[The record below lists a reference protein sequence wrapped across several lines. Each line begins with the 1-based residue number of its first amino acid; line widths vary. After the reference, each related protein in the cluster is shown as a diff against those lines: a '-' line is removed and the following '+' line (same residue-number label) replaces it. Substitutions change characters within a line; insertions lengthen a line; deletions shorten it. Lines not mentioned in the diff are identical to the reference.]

1 MRILYKAGAG
11 LSTIFWTCDRKNF
24 CANCRKKSL
33 TSHRYCTIIGAN
45 RPAQFKNI
53 CVNCRKK
60 TLTTPSGCAIMA
72 RRDLRVFKKFC
83 SLVQKRLDKSR
94 FRTHTGA
101 GDTLRKSSSYY
112 YWRPR
117 AKNENNSHL
126 RIVLICESFSFA
138 NRSHLRIV
146 LIWE

>member
-1 MRILYKAGAG
+1 L
-11 LSTIFWTCDRKNF
+11 
-24 CANCRKKSL
+24 
-33 TSHRYCTIIGAN
+33 
-45 RPAQFKNI
+45 AQ
-53 CVNCRKK
+53 
-60 TLTTPSGCAIMA
+60 T
-72 RRDLRVFKKFC
+72 DLRNLKKFGPHP
-83 SLVQKRLDKSR
+83 QKRLDKSR
-94 FRTHTGA
+94 FRTYTGA

-146 LIWE
+146 LICESFSFGNENHSHRQKQKNPQKADLLQKIPFRGFG